1 MLTRCRCIGRARS
14 ATISSV
20 TDQPTKS
27 PAQRRPRGWLLAGLA
42 LVGLAAV
49 GDGPRGLVVD
59 GLGWLGVHWLTLGA
73 LGVLVAIVVALALPN
88 AARRRDQAARAVK
101 VTQQAERAAAEQAV

>member
-1 MLTRCRCIGRARS
+1 M
-14 ATISSV
+14 
-20 TDQPTKS
+20 TDQPTKR

-49 GDGPRGLVVD
+49 GVVVLELWSHPPSWFDGPRGLVVD

-73 LGVLVAIVVALALPN
+73 LACSSP
-88 AARRRDQAARAVK
+88 
-101 VTQQAERAAAEQAV
+101 